1 MSIEIILINTRK
13 PLEHFYKGIMRTM
26 RTSFFN
32 VSILS
37 LVLALGIVCAGC
49 LQHPGNNQEQLTTPT
64 PVQTTLQ
71 PSPVATESPVATP
84 TPVGQT
90 PPPVS
95 VPNGTL
101 IVSGAQGQ
109 ISALKIRQLTPQMA
123 ALVLSGGSLTANRAN
138 VLLSNYN
145 IGSPS
150 TYQVSTVLV
159 LPMQPGTYLL
169 EVDLTTSGSPSYYLT
184 TILPHSTSNVYVGE
198 NAVAARVAFNAPVY
212 TGG

>member
-1 MSIEIILINTRK
+1 
-13 PLEHFYKGIMRTM
+13 MRTM
-26 RTSFFN
+26 RTSVFRAS
-32 VSILS
+32 VVV
-37 LVLALGIVCAGC
+37 LVLVLGIVCAGC
-49 LQHPGNNQEQLTTPT
+49 ILHPANNQEQSTTPS
-64 PVQTTLQ
+64 PVQTAAQ
-71 PSPVATESPVATP
+71 PSTVVPTESPVATA
-84 TPVGQT
+84 TTNAGQT

-169 EVDLTTSGSPSYYLT
+169 EVDLTTSSSPSYYLT